1 DPALGIYKKLVVKA
15 NKLIGAVLYGDT
27 ADGSWYQ
34 ELLEQEHNIAGIR
47 DMLIFG
53 KAYAA

>member
-1 DPALGIYKKLVVKA
+1 
-15 NKLIGAVLYGDT
+15 VLYGDT

-34 ELLEQEHNIAGIR
+34 ELLEKEDNISDIR

-53 KAYAA
+53 KAYAVA